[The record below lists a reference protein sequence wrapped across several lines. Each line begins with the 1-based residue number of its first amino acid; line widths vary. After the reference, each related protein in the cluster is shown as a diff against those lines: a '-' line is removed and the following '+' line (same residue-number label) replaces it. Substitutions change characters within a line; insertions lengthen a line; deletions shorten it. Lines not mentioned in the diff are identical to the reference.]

1 MSLADPIEYSI
12 TPSFTP
18 GGVEVIGLS
27 YEDMSFPKHYEFV
40 PLVRLYWAS
49 IEDEVCIDFV
59 TDVVNEAYHNTL
71 NVIEEGC
78 VTASGVAE
86 TMDAEAPM
94 LYPNPMT
101 EYATLRFANPTRQPM
116 QLTIT
121 DPTGRVVHTANPTG
135 ISYTIDRGALRS
147 GTYLYTLSGP
157 ATPVFTGQLN
167 IQ

>member
-1 MSLADPIEYSI
+1 
-12 TPSFTP
+12 
-18 GGVEVIGLS
+18 VEVIGLS
-27 YEDMSFPKHYEFV
+27 YEDMSFPKHYEFA

-59 TDVVNEAYHNTL
+59 TDVVNDDYHNTL

-78 VTASGVAE
+78 VTSSGVAE
-86 TMDAEAPM
+86 TIDATAPM

-101 EYATLRFANPTRQPM
+101 DYATLRFANPTRQPLL
-116 QLTIT
+116 LTIT

-135 ISYTIDRGALRS
+135 TSYTIDRGALRS